1 MIFVIKAIC
10 VVIFFLF
17 LVIVIAGIARSY
29 VEEEDNPQRYRPRW
43 FPKYLWLIISL
54 FLVFITIG
62 NAVLVF
68 DGSGR
73 QNIFFVIFIATI
85 TYFITRSYLGE
96 EFNYFEVYDTYIIV
110 KYLGSAKNIIYYQN
124 VDGWKY
130 LGYSANS
137 HTEHVEFRDL
147 NGDFLCNFYMYSDD
161 KYVSKL
167 LSPIIYRM
175 ERGEFP
181 SWDVQ
186 KEIYSGLRADHPE
199 YAVYETDAELAIE
212 YLKRHPTVSGLT
224 GEGAYVLYDGDE
236 DEK

>member
-1 MIFVIKAIC
+1 VIFVIKAIC

-29 VEEEDNPQRYRPRW
+29 VEEEDNPQRCRPRW

-73 QNIFFVIFIATI
+73 QNIFFVIFIAAI

-110 KYLGSAKNIIYYQN
+110 KYLGSAKKYYLLPKC
-124 VDGWKY
+124 GWM
-130 LGYSANS
+130 
-137 HTEHVEFRDL
+137 EIFRI
-147 NGDFLCNFYMYSDD
+147 FS
-161 KYVSKL
+161 
-167 LSPIIYRM
+167 
-175 ERGEFP
+175 
-181 SWDVQ
+181 
-186 KEIYSGLRADHPE
+186 
-199 YAVYETDAELAIE
+199 
-212 YLKRHPTVSGLT
+212 
-224 GEGAYVLYDGDE
+224 
-236 DEK
+236 

>member
-1 MIFVIKAIC
+1 M
-10 VVIFFLF
+10 
-17 LVIVIAGIARSY
+17 
-29 VEEEDNPQRYRPRW
+29 
-43 FPKYLWLIISL
+43 WLIISL
-54 FLVFITIG
+54 FLIFITIG

-73 QNIFFVIFIATI
+73 QNIFFVIFIAAI

-96 EFNYFEVYDTYIIV
+96 EFNYFEVYGTYVIV

-130 LGYSANS
+130 LGYSTNS

-147 NGDFLCNFYMYSDD
+147 NGDFLCNFHMYSDD

-186 KEIYSGLRADHPE
+186 KEIYGSLHADHPE
-199 YAVYETDAELAIE
+199 YAACETDAELAIE
-212 YLKRHPTVSGLT
+212 YLKQHPAVSGLT
-224 GEGAYVLYDGDE
+224 GEGAYVLHDGGE